1 MVNKSPYDIII
12 APVITEKAAFLRE
25 KYNQYVFRVAR
36 DANKKEIKWAIE
48 NLYKVKVEKVR
59 TLNVKP
65 KPRRL
70 RHRLY
75 GRTSSWKKAY
85 VKLKAGESIPLYEG
99 V

>member
-1 MVNKSPYDIII
+1 MNKSPYDIII
-12 APVITEKAAFLRE
+12 SPLITEKGAFLRE
-25 KYNQYVFRVAR
+25 KSNYYVFKVRK

-59 TLNVKP
+59 TQIVKP
-65 KPRRL
+65 KPKRL

-85 VKLKAGESIPLYEG
+85 VKLKEGETIPLYEG

>member
-12 APVITEKAAFLRE
+12 SPLITEKGAFSRD
-25 KYNQYVFRVAR
+25 KYNYYVFKVRK

-48 NLYKVKVEKVR
+48 NLYKVKVERVR
-59 TLNVKP
+59 TSIVKP

-85 VKLKAGESIPLYEG
+85 VKLKEGETIPLYEG

>member
-1 MVNKSPYDIII
+1 MKSPYDIII
-12 APVITEKAAFLRE
+12 SPLITEKGTFLRE
-25 KYNQYVFRVAR
+25 KSNYYIFKVRK

-59 TLNVKP
+59 TLNVKSKP
-65 KPRRL
+65 KRL

-85 VKLKAGESIPLYEG
+85 VKLKEGETIPLYEG
-99 V
+99 M